1 MPRGSKPGERRGGRT
16 KGIPNK
22 RTAETIAKVE
32 ASGLMPLDY
41 MLSVLR
47 NEHAAPELRMDAA
60 HKAAPYVHARLT
72 AIEHSGGIETN
83 YVMAMPDVAESPKE
97 WLNRTSKSSGN
108 PN

>member
-16 KGIPNK
+16 KGVPNK
-22 RTAETIAKVE
+22 RTAETVAKVE

-47 NEHAAPELRMDAA
+47 DPGAPVEQRMDAA

-72 AIEHSGGIETN
+72 AVELSGTVETN
-83 YVMAMPDVAESPKE
+83 YVMAMPAVAESTEE
-97 WLNRTSKSSGN
+97 WAAARGRTQ
-108 PN
+108 